1 MKIQQQQTFTPI
13 TITLETRA
21 EARAFI
27 SIIDKAEHNRTSLPS
42 QDYSQDEVRLAIGI
56 SNAFTDGEAII

>member
-21 EARAFI
+21 EAVAFI
-27 SIIDKAEHNRTSLPS
+27 SIIDKAEHNRTSLPP
-42 QDYSQDEVRLAIGI
+42 QEYTRDEVLLAIDI
-56 SNAFTDGEAII
+56 SNAFTDGEAIL